1 MMKKLTENDFSI
13 IVLAL
18 HMLVDDAEDS
28 RSTTEMIARVTEIEY
43 KLTSLA
49 KEVLNENRK
58 NVIEAVSLFDR
69 ESVRARADDDS

>member
-1 MMKKLTENDFSI
+1 MKKLTENDFSI

-28 RSTTEMIARVTEIEY
+28 RSTTEMIARVTEKIEY

-49 KEVLNENRK
+49 KRVLNENRK
-58 NVIEAVSLFDR
+58 NVIE
-69 ESVRARADDDS
+69 VR